1 MLSASDIRNVKFS
14 KSMGGY
20 KQEEVDV
27 LLDKI
32 EADYLQ
38 FERTVKEF
46 QGKIDSLN
54 SEIESYRGSQNSIQ
68 NVLLS
73 AQKLADQ
80 IVNEAKEK
88 SADIVKKAESSIAV
102 ITAQEK
108 ELATAFEIKAG
119 ERKSN
124 LEKELD
130 EKMRIAKAKTDSIAA
145 ATEDSVARQQALF
158 DRLKMEVAAFK
169 ADITKT
175 YKEHLEMLQKLPD
188 SVPMD
193 PKHIS
198 GLISEAFDKEPD
210 INVFI
215 KKADNV
221 NTDTLS
227 DNLQNETDSYEKKEP
242 ETGFTVADPTATV

>member
-38 FERTVKEF
+38 FERTFKEL

-54 SEIESYRGSQNSIQ
+54 SEIEGYKGSQNSIQ

-80 IVNEAKEK
+80 IVDEAKEK

-119 ERKSN
+119 ERKSK

-130 EKMRIAKAKTDSIAA
+130 EKIKLAKAKTDSITA

-193 PKHIS
+193 PEHIT

-210 INVFI
+210 INSFI
-215 KKADNV
+215 KKADTSN
-221 NTDTLS
+221 S
-227 DNLQNETDSYEKKEP
+227 DEAGGNLQGEINSYEKKEP
-242 ETGFTVADPTATV
+242 ETGFTVADPTEQM